1 MSFRL
6 GTVCNLKDKIW
17 PTNIYKIYYGLHV
30 KIMLQEVSK
39 SETKTLSR
47 IVYYGRVD
55 ILTYLRAAER
65 ESRDLI
71 ASSIVDFR
79 RLQLDQRTSRNL
91 LHEDPDCDTLS
102 FTAQITDDVLVLQ
115 PLMQC
120 YFFYQV
126 LDL

>member
-1 MSFRL
+1 
-6 GTVCNLKDKIW
+6 
-17 PTNIYKIYYGLHV
+17 
-30 KIMLQEVSK
+30 MLQEVSK

-126 LDL
+126 LDLWAEGKKVNSRFGGFWAVDAV

>member
-1 MSFRL
+1 
-6 GTVCNLKDKIW
+6 
-17 PTNIYKIYYGLHV
+17 
-30 KIMLQEVSK
+30 MLQLVSK

-55 ILTYLRAAER
+55 ILTYLWAAER

-71 ASSIVDFR
+71 ASSIVDFM
-79 RLQLDQRTSRNL
+79 RLKLDQRTSRNL
-91 LHEDPDCDTLS
+91 LHEDPDCDALS

-126 LDL
+126 LNLWAEGKKVNSRFGELWAVDAV